1 METRI
6 IHSLYIFVFEY
17 LYFQIVFQKSIT
29 KFFAEGN
36 SDLHIETLKD
46 DEIMEEEEDEP
57 ESQESQESLT
67 SSCVLDP
74 LSQTN
79 DDNEGVVA
87 SQDFPA

>member
-1 METRI
+1 
-6 IHSLYIFVFEY
+6 
-17 LYFQIVFQKSIT
+17 
-29 KFFAEGN
+29 
-36 SDLHIETLKD
+36 
-46 DEIMEEEEDEP
+46 MEEEEDEP

-87 SQDFPA
+87 SQEFPAWGLAWSLIS